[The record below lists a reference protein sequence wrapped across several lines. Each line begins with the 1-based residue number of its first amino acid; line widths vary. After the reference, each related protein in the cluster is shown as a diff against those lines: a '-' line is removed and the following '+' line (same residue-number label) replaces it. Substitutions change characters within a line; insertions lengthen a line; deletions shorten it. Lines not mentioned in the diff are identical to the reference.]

1 MKILMGIMGSIS
13 IVVLLLFIQ
22 EIRKEDPQALFSSSV
37 VSYTVFPHSS
47 CASLNSTVSSLIYR

>member
-22 EIRKEDPQALFSSSV
+22 EIRKELEEERWWRDRGK
-37 VSYTVFPHSS
+37 Y
-47 CASLNSTVSSLIYR
+47 

>member
-22 EIRKEDPQALFSSSV
+22 EIRKELEEEIGRAHV
-37 VSYTVFPHSS
+37 
-47 CASLNSTVSSLIYR
+47 

>member
-22 EIRKEDPQALFSSSV
+22 EIRKELEEERWWR
-37 VSYTVFPHSS
+37 
-47 CASLNSTVSSLIYR
+47 YRGKS

>member
-22 EIRKEDPQALFSSSV
+22 EIRKELEEEALMRLLR
-37 VSYTVFPHSS
+37 VSFLRM
-47 CASLNSTVSSLIYR
+47 A

>member
-22 EIRKEDPQALFSSSV
+22 AQVLACRPNTGDPEGTGRRALVEGSGKILM
-37 VSYTVFPHSS
+37 VS
-47 CASLNSTVSSLIYR
+47 

>member
-22 EIRKEDPQALFSSSV
+22 EIRKELEEERWWRDRGRS
-37 VSYTVFPHSS
+37 
-47 CASLNSTVSSLIYR
+47 